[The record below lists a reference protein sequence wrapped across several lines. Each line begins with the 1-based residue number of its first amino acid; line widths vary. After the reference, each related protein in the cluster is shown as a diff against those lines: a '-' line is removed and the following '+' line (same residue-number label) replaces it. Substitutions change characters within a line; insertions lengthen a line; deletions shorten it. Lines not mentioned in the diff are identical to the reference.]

1 MNKNMILN
9 EFLKLKRTLLVYLCV
24 GSPLIISCII
34 FLYFFLDDGTVMMAQ
49 VAGSRWL
56 FFAELLQTY
65 WGIFFLP
72 LFVTLQTALL
82 AGIEHNGK
90 MWKLLFVQPVK
101 KLDILSAKMLAAL
114 FVVGVSQALLLPMT
128 LAGGMLLRRFNPA
141 LGFEPVTPVSQIILL
156 NLSVYGLSLIIISLH
171 AWVSLKWESFVTAVS
186 FGVIATVSGVI
197 VTNSRLA
204 PYYPWAM
211 PGLIANHFFEVDFPW
226 ANLGYS
232 LGLSTIILLAGLL
245 DLIKKETY

>member
-1 MNKNMILN
+1 MNKNVIST

-34 FLYFFLDDGTVMMAQ
+34 FLYFFVDDGTVMAQ
-49 VAGSRWL
+49 VVGSRWL

-90 MWKLLFVQPVK
+90 MWKLLYVQPVK
-101 KLDILSAKMLAAL
+101 KLDILSAKILAAL
-114 FVVGVSQALLLPMT
+114 IVFGVSQALLLPMT

-141 LGFEPVTPVSQIILL
+141 LGFESVTPVSQIILL
-156 NLSVYGLSLIIISLH
+156 DLSVYGLSLIIISLH
-171 AWVSLKWESFVTAVS
+171 AWVSLKWESFVTAVT
-186 FGVIATVSGVI
+186 FGIIATVSGVI
-197 VTNSRLA
+197 VMNSRIA
-204 PYYPWAM
+204 SYYPWAM
-211 PGLIANHFFEVDFPW
+211 PGLIANHFFELDFPW